1 MFDFT
6 TRHSMSLVMAAVLLV
21 ITSNGCQ
28 SRQHLGAAKPDAQRI
43 SQFAP
48 SAQGHATL
56 VAASDDRMLLIWD
69 SRRQQGGKYGII
81 GRFINADGTA
91 ATDEFTIN
99 TYVHDHQMHPA
110 AAMAADSRT
119 WVTWS
124 SWMQDGDRGS
134 IVARYFDGAT
144 WGHELGVN
152 NTRVGHQTHPVVAI
166 SEDGTALVV
175 WTSSTREQSTI
186 NARLMRPEGVIGDE
200 FVLSSSDFN
209 GSVPGVA
216 PLADGWLVT
225 WAEHDGEGMHGV
237 HAAQLDAHGEMC
249 NGPILVAADAIEPV
263 VASNGTQA
271 IIAWLQQDQDRWRL
285 DAQMWGRDETP
296 MQVVQAEVGKWIT
309 GAAVDIDAQGQTTF
323 AWTYDKPIHETW
335 VRTMDE
341 GALQNPELLASDAHL
356 EAARATNRVHRAENG
371 TIHSALSGKAGG
383 DKKAAIIASTGSAGT
398 ARWTD
403 VDVSTSDLTYALPQ
417 TQPDLLPVF
426 DPTTTPTARHRGVIG
441 GSGFEGIDSTGWT
454 PPDPEVAA
462 GPNHLVEVTNGGIA
476 FFTHDGMMTFQ
487 DAIEGSGGF
496 WGPVGATS
504 FVFDPEVLYDQRSQR
519 FFAMANERSSGGGS
533 YFLLAV
539 SDDADPNGSW
549 HKYRLDM
556 SHIDDDIDSPNMAV
570 DEDTVY
576 LSCDMFGPDKYPILM
591 IPKNQVLNGDPVA
604 DTTELL
610 LSGSGEQSFGL
621 TRSSDDEPNI
631 PQFMLQSDEG
641 SSGSTFNW
649 VRIHAIRDPLG
660 SPYRQ
665 TFDLTVPQYTYPSQ
679 VPQQGTSVQHYLFES
694 RFWSCCYR
702 NGSIWAVHH
711 VNNQR
716 ARVRWYEIDLQGWP
730 VSGNSPVLAQH
741 GEIDQGAGIYTCFPS
756 IGVDTNNNVAIVFAR
771 GSSDEY
777 TSMWQATRRASDP
790 LNTLQ
795 SPVLIRS
802 SAAPETS
809 GRWGDYSGV
818 SDAPDGSG
826 LWMTH
831 QWRPNGGWSTWI
843 EKVPMCPG
851 DIDGNG
857 AVGVNDV
864 LLVLAGFG
872 GTGPG
877 DANGDGI
884 VGVSDILLIIGSW
897 GPC

>member
-271 IIAWLQQDQDRWRL
+271 IIACYSKIR
-285 DAQMWGRDETP
+285 
-296 MQVVQAEVGKWIT
+296 
-309 GAAVDIDAQGQTTF
+309 
-323 AWTYDKPIHETW
+323 
-335 VRTMDE
+335 
-341 GALQNPELLASDAHL
+341 
-356 EAARATNRVHRAENG
+356 
-371 TIHSALSGKAGG
+371 
-383 DKKAAIIASTGSAGT
+383 
-398 ARWTD
+398 
-403 VDVSTSDLTYALPQ
+403 
-417 TQPDLLPVF
+417 
-426 DPTTTPTARHRGVIG
+426 IG
-441 GSGFEGIDSTGWT
+441 GGLT
-454 PPDPEVAA
+454 PRC
-462 GPNHLVEVTNGGIA
+462 G
-476 FFTHDGMMTFQ
+476 
-487 DAIEGSGGF
+487 DAMKRPCRWSKLKS
-496 WGPVGATS
+496 A
-504 FVFDPEVLYDQRSQR
+504 
-519 FFAMANERSSGGGS
+519 
-533 YFLLAV
+533 
-539 SDDADPNGSW
+539 
-549 HKYRLDM
+549 
-556 SHIDDDIDSPNMAV
+556 
-570 DEDTVY
+570 
-576 LSCDMFGPDKYPILM
+576 
-591 IPKNQVLNGDPVA
+591 
-604 DTTELL
+604 
-610 LSGSGEQSFGL
+610 SGSLAPQLIS
-621 TRSSDDEPNI
+621 TRMD
-631 PQFMLQSDEG
+631 L
-641 SSGSTFNW
+641 
-649 VRIHAIRDPLG
+649 
-660 SPYRQ
+660 RQ
-665 TFDLTVPQYTYPSQ
+665 THPRDL
-679 VPQQGTSVQHYLFES
+679 GTNHGRGCIAKS
-694 RFWSCCYR
+694 R
-702 NGSIWAVHH
+702 V
-711 VNNQR
+711 
-716 ARVRWYEIDLQGWP
+716 
-730 VSGNSPVLAQH
+730 
-741 GEIDQGAGIYTCFPS
+741 AGIRC
-756 IGVDTNNNVAIVFAR
+756 
-771 GSSDEY
+771 
-777 TSMWQATRRASDP
+777 AS
-790 LNTLQ
+790 
-795 SPVLIRS
+795 
-802 SAAPETS
+802 
-809 GRWGDYSGV
+809 
-818 SDAPDGSG
+818 
-826 LWMTH
+826 
-831 QWRPNGGWSTWI
+831 
-843 EKVPMCPG
+843 
-851 DIDGNG
+851 
-857 AVGVNDV
+857 
-864 LLVLAGFG
+864 
-872 GTGPG
+872 
-877 DANGDGI
+877 
-884 VGVSDILLIIGSW
+884 
-897 GPC
+897 